1 MHANKSLCERACTRT
16 TLAPMLSEESSYKLL
31 KQLEANPAISQRE
44 LAREMGMSLGKVNY
58 CLRALIEKGLIK
70 ASNFRNS
77 DNKLSYLYVLTPHG
91 IESKAGITARFLK
104 RKVAEYDALRKEIA
118 ELQSEIDAK
127 RQTP

>member
-1 MHANKSLCERACTRT
+1 
-16 TLAPMLSEESSYKLL
+16 MLSEESSYKLL

-91 IESKAGITARFLK
+91 IESKAGITAKFLK
-104 RKVAEYDALRKEIA
+104 RKIMEYEAIHKEILKLRQEIEA
-118 ELQSEIDAK
+118 EERK
-127 RQTP
+127 K

>member
-1 MHANKSLCERACTRT
+1 
-16 TLAPMLSEESSYKLL
+16 MLSEESSYKLL

-104 RKVAEYDALRKEIA
+104 RKVEEYEALQREIE
-118 ELQSEIDAK
+118 ELSLEVHKD
-127 RQTP
+127 TNSNE